1 MRSASFSVRKDEAR
15 IIAKIE
21 SRAVS
26 LAASQGVTYEFMD
39 ADMDITATHVNGC
52 PLRLDDLLA
61 ADEFNFAHDI
71 FGIRN
76 CLDRET
82 GKLTR
87 CFLPRFHAKA
97 KVAA

>member
-1 MRSASFSVRKDEAR
+1 MRQVSFAVKKDEAR
-15 IIAKIE
+15 IISKIAA
-21 SRAVS
+21 RAVS
-26 LAASQGVTYEFMD
+26 LAAAHGIDYEFVD

-52 PLRLDDLLA
+52 PLKLDDLLA
-61 ADEFNFAHDI
+61 ADEFNFGHDV